1 MVIGATGMLGGEVA
15 ACLTA
20 HGADPVGTGSADLD
34 LSHPVAVAAAWPT
47 AAPLSSS
54 TAPCPAAASYAASTS
69 PTSRPAR
76 PRTSPVY
83 AARCVTWLPGT
94 EPLLSPKDA
103 AAPHRRGGRGPRPG
117 LPAYEDCV
125 RYVSSLATPLSEE
138 TP

>member
-34 LSHPVAVAAAWPT
+34 LTHPVAVAAAWPT

-76 PRTSPVY
+76 PRTSPVS

-94 EPLLSPKDA
+94 KPLLSPKDA
-103 AAPHRRGGRGPRPG
+103 AAPTVAAAEAQGL